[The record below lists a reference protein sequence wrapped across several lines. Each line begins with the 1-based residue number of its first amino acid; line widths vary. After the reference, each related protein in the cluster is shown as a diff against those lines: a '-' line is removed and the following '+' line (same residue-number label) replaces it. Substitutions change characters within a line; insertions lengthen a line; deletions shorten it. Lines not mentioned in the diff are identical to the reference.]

1 MKDSNG
7 QYIPWS
13 LFDAPLKITTDGSSL
28 KERTDCRVPAELCCP
43 ILADLLGLSLGEL
56 LPPLGDHVGERD
68 EASASTPHVGAFCR
82 WWRSRPTRANRPRHG
97 SN

>member
-28 KERTDCRVPAELCCP
+28 KKRQIAEFLRNH
-43 ILADLLGLSLGEL
+43 A
-56 LPPLGDHVGERD
+56 
-68 EASASTPHVGAFCR
+68 A
-82 WWRSRPTRANRPRHG
+82 
-97 SN
+97 